1 MYKLWNNLYIFI
13 IAFYLYLSAIRGVQ
27 NWQNRIWM
35 TLKEFIKMR
44 EHSSLQKLQIAATD
58 PKYIKDD
65 EFMFD
70 SRNYF
75 LKTVTFNI
83 IKSQQIS
90 VAISRMQGL
99 TNRSANQ
106 IKFLIIKYSI
116 SYNKL

>member
-1 MYKLWNNLYIFI
+1 MFI
-13 IAFYLYLSAIRGVQ
+13 ITFYLYLSAIHGIQ

-35 TLKEFIKMR
+35 TLKEFIEMR
-44 EHSSLQKLQIAATD
+44 EHISLEKLQTAATD
-58 PKYIKDD
+58 SKYIKDD

-75 LKTVTFNI
+75 LKMVTFNI

-99 TNRSANQ
+99 TNRLINQ
-106 IKFLIIKYSI
+106 IKNL
-116 SYNKL
+116 NN

>member
-1 MYKLWNNLYIFI
+1 MLI
-13 IAFYLYLSAIRGVQ
+13 ITFYLCLLAIRGVE
-27 NWQNRIWM
+27 NWQNRIWL

-44 EHSSLQKLQIAATD
+44 EHLSLEELQTAATD

-65 EFMFD
+65 EYMFD

-75 LKTVTFNI
+75 LKMVTFNI

-99 TNRSANQ
+99 TNRLVNQ
-106 IKFLIIKYSI
+106 IKSF
-116 SYNKL
+116 ND